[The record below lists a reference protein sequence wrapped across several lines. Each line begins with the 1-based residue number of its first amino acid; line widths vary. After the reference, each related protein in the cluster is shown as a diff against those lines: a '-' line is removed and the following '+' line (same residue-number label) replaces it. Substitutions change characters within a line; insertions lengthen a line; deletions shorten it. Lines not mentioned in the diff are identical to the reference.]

1 MMMLAPQS
9 WSSFSLNWLYVVGTS
24 TMGTL
29 GYSFLNLVQNSLMSI
44 PDFSLLWIITPS
56 APAAMYALAR
66 SSASSTEC
74 PAMMLSR
81 RAMIMNSLVTWA
93 FFPARIFSQKSS
105 TGARVCSTSVPKR
118 EFLLRPI
125 LSSMMTAD
133 IPLRSRV
140 RTVNTKCSGLPPVS
154 PS

>member
-1 MMMLAPQS
+1 MMMFAPHS
-9 WSSFSLNWLYVVGTS
+9 WSSLSLNWLYVVGTR

-29 GYSFLNLVQNSLMSI
+29 GYSFLNLVQNSLMSM

-105 TGARVCSTSVPKR
+105 IAAWVCTTSVPKR
-118 EFLLRPI
+118 EFFFRPV
-125 LSSMMTAD
+125 LSSMMTMD
-133 IPLRSRV
+133 TPIRSRE
-140 RTVNTKCSGLPPVS
+140 RTV
-154 PS
+154 